1 MFKIYILDER
11 DSKENAVFHGLNG
24 KDIENHSF
32 FLMGQKGSWLGF
44 HETNSNSAIVL
55 IICFVSIFDAVIA
68 VFRNQHM
75 HDEYEDLHSEPW
87 YATSYLMII
96 ATIYL
101 FVLLKISYFNLR
113 GQLLLQH
120 VIETD
125 HPPPLSFIWPSLDCK
140 YFVNNCKTIT
150 KKKIQCTNAENLYT
164 EIANR

>member
-1 MFKIYILDER
+1 MLKKKIKQLNSVEQGNVFLNFNFCLKSISWTKKSVNRMPSFMDSTVKIL
-11 DSKENAVFHGLNG
+11 KT
-24 KDIENHSF
+24 IPF
-32 FLMGQKGSWLGF
+32 FWWDKKGSWLGF

-113 GQLLLQH
+113 GQLLSQH

-125 HPPPLSFIWPSLDCK
+125 HPPPLSFNWDFFGHL
-140 YFVNNCKTIT
+140 
-150 KKKIQCTNAENLYT
+150 A
-164 EIANR
+164 